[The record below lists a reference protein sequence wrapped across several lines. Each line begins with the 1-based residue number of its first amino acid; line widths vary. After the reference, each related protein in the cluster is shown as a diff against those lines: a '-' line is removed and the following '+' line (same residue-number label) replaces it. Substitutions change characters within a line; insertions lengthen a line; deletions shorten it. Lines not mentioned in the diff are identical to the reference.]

1 MKKRFYILWLLLL
14 SIAIEAFP
22 QSMIISGGNDHG
34 IALCSKGQVYAWG
47 YNNGNRLCLAPPND
61 NLEIA
66 SSPCLVNTGNLTFSM
81 LSAGSGGHS
90 VALSCFNVVYCW
102 GGNSQMECGRPK
114 SDYIEGGEP
123 VPVYCGEAPGY
134 ELDGTP
140 GGKYLG
146 NVKYISATSAA
157 SMAILNDGTG
167 RVVIWGGNVE
177 TQGGGVLE
185 NPTYEPVFIRDA
197 KGNPIE
203 NVIHITGGDNNIMLI
218 VGDSPDAKVG
228 TVYTV
233 GNWNGRGGGEDAESF
248 IAAPVEIGDG
258 TGENS
263 SGEYLTN
270 VRTSGL
276 SDSGGMAVDGVT
288 GYVYAWGNSGWWGC
302 GGLRNMYKNPM
313 VYAEKVASGEYKDV
327 SNEEYLTDALQVIGG
342 NGNATVVTKEGYI
355 LYWGDNG
362 AANGTTRSGGVIP
375 NSAYSKLTSTCDIGP
390 VFATYCAGEK
400 GTKEVVVD
408 DAVAIARGDLYGFM
422 VNNKG
427 EFYAWGSTAR
437 PGNAVPAHVGTLGIG
452 KEETVSTCFKKLEI
466 VCTPQ
471 DLCPEAFMVG
481 PRYKCPGEID
491 SLYSGFTPLKG
502 SENAYYYLWT
512 KDGKKL
518 NTSEPTSSEEERK
531 KDEFNKHTIGIE
543 EEGLYEVSIMYVGL
557 NVPCDGC
564 PESKAEIEVIDMKMP
579 IDTLMPLSCVV
590 DPTKPSS
597 SDLLDFGFEVND
609 NFYDAKSS
617 TTWVVY
623 DKKEGGVAVDTI
635 NIDGLGEAKFSVTGN
650 YVTMTE
656 TKDVDTTYSVW
667 IEDKTTEDMYI
678 YKGNKTDASVSANAG
693 KDGLILNCFSTSEL
707 KSFDVWMKSY
717 SGQTSVTV
725 QPVVFRAAKNT
736 NGIYVP
742 GDVFLEGEEQDFILE
757 DDPAG
762 TCCVVK
768 CNFVLPGNAA
778 RGVRYVLGL
787 LFVGQP
793 NCNIFAQPIKTDN
806 STNLFGKEVWDDLT
820 GVSVAAIGASGNGLN
835 SGASQTDKCPY
846 TNLLFSKLTDY
857 DCGRIELTSKY
868 WCPPCNKPDLNA
880 NGKYVEIVP
889 SVEKSADD
897 EMVHLCKGSSVE
909 LAVSDVKNTTKTDA
923 AFDILWFENEAD
935 FADDDKAIK
944 SDVTGKATESAITVA
959 WEDLTPGEKKTYYVK
974 VRDHEKSDAAAC
986 YVFDSVVV
994 MPDTVPVVPEI
1005 EIEPFC
1011 AGKLDDA
1018 GKAEIESTFD
1028 FSALEYSYVI
1038 KDASD
1043 AEVELSALVGGIN
1056 EMEAGEHTYSVVV
1069 TDDKT
1074 SCVSEPAEFT
1084 ITIYAVPDA
1093 PATKVVPLLKDDGV
1107 FGSIASGATAT
1118 EGNELVWYK
1127 DENLTKGSDEA
1138 PKQDLS
1144 VADTFYYWVSQ
1155 KSEDG
1160 CESDTSRVTVIVN
1173 DAPVPA
1179 VRDTALCTG
1188 MSIADLSGLVTPLDA
1203 TYTLKWYSSADA
1215 EKGTG
1220 SDEAPSFSETEPGDY
1235 PYFVSQLNTKTNA
1248 ESEKSEFK
1256 VTVYDVA
1263 KPETD
1268 TKLEY
1273 CIGEKAEILTATEV
1287 EDGDYI
1293 KSSGLE
1299 WFAKEP
1305 AEGVTGSATPSTPA
1319 TNKAGDVSYWVR
1331 QYFKLPSKGGATC
1344 YGKPVEIVV
1353 TTNETE
1359 VPASEKSYTYNY
1371 LKTDVK
1377 NGKFEDLVTKDPNAI
1392 VASDDC
1398 ELVWFDADK
1407 KELSSVP
1414 APSYD
1419 PNQAGDDR
1427 QEFFY
1432 VAQKNNT
1439 TGCLS
1444 ELVKVTVNI
1453 SDTPAPIVKDI
1464 NYCENSK
1471 IVTALTAQINESAK
1485 PADQYELVWF
1495 DGEPNKTP
1503 TKEAD
1508 NILDAA
1514 PVPNVEVPADVKG
1527 EGNPMKIVRTYYVAQ
1542 RDKESG
1548 AVSVASKI
1556 NVTTYAKP
1564 VLTTNDASGI
1574 CYPDSAK
1581 LADYYTW
1588 SADVPELVTKF
1599 YYADNSLMGSPN
1611 VYESGLYHVTGEF
1624 TVPSSTEICISD
1636 IEDINVTIDKLENVE
1651 IIASETTCP
1660 GTSIEL
1666 EASSKT
1672 NSEDGSDA
1680 DVKYT
1685 WTSTNGDNLEGKKVN
1700 SAVMNG
1706 KAGDKFMF
1714 ELTAVFGVNGVCK
1727 QTIEHEVTI
1736 GDGPIEGNILISE
1749 ANNKDW
1755 NNVKLK
1761 ATDLS
1766 NTKVY
1771 TCGGELSLSPSMTK
1785 TEGDFVWS
1793 KDGAEYGTGEV
1804 KVTESG
1810 VYTVTYTNKCPTSV
1824 DVTVVAVPLKV
1835 TPDNTSMLICENESF
1850 SASLDIECPE
1860 KDKVSIEWLKD
1871 GVNTTSVSGSSW
1883 SFAPARPEHSGVYSY
1898 VVTNRGC
1905 EVAGKIAKGDPLT
1918 VRPYIKFGV
1927 APEISGASAEEK
1939 YEYVLRRDSSLQLA
1953 VGFDVPS
1960 DGNVE
1965 SIKWID
1971 KRGTEVSTE
1980 PLYNLT
1986 VKGDDVYTIKI
1997 SDSKHCDAD
2006 TVVKVWMD
2014 ARLQVTTD
2022 LVDNMCYGETKVL
2035 EIDTTGT
2042 GKFYYPAKSSL
2053 TVTEKI
2059 KGVESKVQ
2067 GWDISEGKLKL
2078 EVSPAD
2084 TAVYTVKFEYRNG
2097 EGVDA
2102 QSIILEETINV
2113 LPPIVIKEPTGLAF
2127 CGNGEDELEVAL
2139 TVSPQGTVIK
2149 WDNEDGY
2156 IVKESSDSYTVT
2168 VSKEFERGTNHKE
2181 AYYVKGVASYDVCEE
2196 KPVEVLVTVEE
2207 PLKGKVSGDSII
2219 CEEASANL
2227 SAEAY
2232 EADSYVWTAEND
2244 FIGEKI
2250 GAAINVSPAEGY
2262 AYYTVNM
2269 TRGNC
2274 KAVDYYSVEVS
2285 PNPVISSVDSVNYQD
2300 VEIVVDPFYGKSPFT
2315 MWIDD
2320 NVQVSGDPIKTMVGY
2335 GVHTAFVRDTIGC
2348 MSSVQFEVIPPAIN
2362 VPIVISPNGDGK
2374 NDLFTVPSL
2383 SEAYPDA
2390 KIKIFDRFGKLLVEY
2405 KGSADGWDGTY
2416 NGQLMPSTD
2425 YWYEIEIKEI
2435 GKTYVGHFTLIR
2447 Q

>member
-22 QSMIISGGNDHG
+22 QSMTISGGNDHG
-34 IALCSKGQVYAWG
+34 VVICASGYLYTWGVNKDDKGQKSNLLGLAPDNPKVNAAYVDKPEPVNVSSSAFTEGLTFSQVTAGSGAHNLALSCYSVVYAWG
-47 YNNGNRLCLAPPND
+47 DNEDGQCGQEATAGVIVTSPMPVLKGETIGYN
-61 NLEIA
+61 E
-66 SSPCLVNTGNLTFSM
+66 
-81 LSAGSGGHS
+81 
-90 VALSCFNVVYCW
+90 
-102 GGNSQMECGRPK
+102 
-114 SDYIEGGEP
+114 
-123 VPVYCGEAPGY
+123 
-134 ELDGTP
+134 DGTP
-140 GGKYLG
+140 GGDYLG
-146 NVKYISATSAA
+146 GVVYVTASTSA
-157 SMAILNDGTG
+157 SFAILEDSKVVAWGGCNNDATCWTDGT
-167 RVVIWGGNVE
+167 I
-177 TQGGGVLE
+177 
-185 NPTYEPVFIRDA
+185 YEPIYVKDA

-203 NVIHITGGDNNIMLI
+203 GAVHIAAGDDNCYIRTEDGLLYSI
-218 VGDSPDAKVG
+218 GP
-228 TVYTV
+228 
-233 GNWNGRGGGEDAESF
+233 WNGRGETGLLYADLVRIWDEDNADVGEPLSG
-248 IAAPVEIGDG
+248 IKMSAASDG
-258 TGENS
+258 AGYAVTEDGFVWSWGNDGWGCQTATQLEYPRS
-263 SGEYLTN
+263 SGNKYAN
-270 VRTSGL
+270 KVVSG
-276 SDSGGMAVDGVT
+276 
-288 GYVYAWGNSGWWGC
+288 
-302 GGLRNMYKNPM
+302 MYK
-313 VYAEKVASGEYKDV
+313 KI
-327 SNEEYLTDALQVIGG
+327 SNEDYLTDVKEVVGFRGSA
-342 NGNATVVTKEGYI
+342 AAVTKEGY
-355 LYWGDNG
+355 LLFWGKND
-362 AANGTTRSGGVIP
+362 GTNGGVAPDP
-375 NSAYSKLTSTCDIGP
+375 NYKAEETCKTGP
-390 VFATYCAGEK
+390 IFAFYCNGDTVK
-400 GTKEVVVD
+400 N
-408 DAVAIARGDLYGFM
+408 AVKIARGDNFGYM
-422 VNNKG
+422 VSDEDKY
-427 EFYAWGSTAR
+427 YAWGKNDL
-437 PGNAVPAHVGTLGIG
+437 GQLGVGSASDLLN
-452 KEETVSTCFKKLEI
+452 CLQEI
-466 VCTPQ
+466 EIPCRTQ
-471 DLCPEAFMVG
+471 DACPEVFMT
-481 PRYKCPGEID
+481 PKINKCPGEVIE
-491 SLYSGFTPLKG
+491 LYSGFVVPKG
-502 SENAYYYLWT
+502 KEDLYYFIWY
-512 KDGKKL
+512 KDGKML
-518 NTSEPTSSEEERK
+518 NTTKSTDPLSDREKDVYNKTTIEIDEPGE
-531 KDEFNKHTIGIE
+531 
-543 EEGLYEVSIMYVGL
+543 YEVNAMYVGSY
-557 NVPCDGC
+557 VPCGACDTVK
-564 PESKAEIEVIDMKMP
+564 SKTLVIDMDMP
-579 IDTLMPLSCVV
+579 VDTMVPLSCVV
-590 DPTKPSS
+590 DPTKPSENDIVNFSFKSKYTEVS
-597 SDLLDFGFEVND
+597 SAFD
-609 NFYDAKSS
+609 
-617 TTWVVY
+617 VY
-623 DKKEGGVAVDTI
+623 KEATGGKPLKTI
-635 NIDGLGEAKFSVTGN
+635 NCTPDELESAFFVTGDN
-650 YVTMTE
+650 VTVNE
-656 TKDVDTTYSVW
+656 NAPEDTTYSIW
-667 IEDKTTEDMYI
+667 IEDKTKE
-678 YKGNKTDASVSANAG
+678 
-693 KDGLILNCFSTSEL
+693 STSVFENAKPGASCYNQYYLMLTVYENISLDSLKLAARVYNGTETMTAQVFVYGVQTVNAKIAPDITNVIAKSSVHEFSISGTETNPDIVNVPIDIEL
-707 KSFDVWMKSY
+707 EGIPRGYNYYLGV
-717 SGQTSVTV
+717 VTEI
-725 QPVVFRAAKNT
+725 KN
-736 NGIYVP
+736 
-742 GDVFLEGEEQDFILE
+742 GDVRAFSYTGADLPVSDDFE
-757 DDPAG
+757 SG
-762 TCCVVK
+762 TALVISQ
-768 CNFVLPGNAA
+768 LMQGTNAS
-778 RGVRYVLGL
+778 
-787 LFVGQP
+787 
-793 NCNIFAQPIKTDN
+793 TDGIPL
-806 STNLFGKEVWDDLT
+806 SSL
-820 GVSVAAIGASGNGLN
+820 A
-835 SGASQTDKCPY
+835 
-846 TNLLFSKLTDY
+846 FSKLSTY

-909 LAVSDVKNTTKTDA
+909 LAVSDIKNTTKTDA
-923 AFDILWFENEAD
+923 TFDILWFENEAD
-935 FADDDKAIK
+935 FADDDKSIK

-1005 EIEPFC
+1005 KIEPFC
-1011 AGKLDDA
+1011 AGKLDDD
-1018 GKAEIESTFD
+1018 GKAEIEKAFD

-1093 PATKVVPLLKDDGV
+1093 PATKVVPLLKEEGV
-1107 FGSIASGATAT
+1107 STTIASGATAS

-1155 KSEDG
+1155 KSKDG

-1203 TYTLKWYSSADA
+1203 TYKLKWYSSANA

-1273 CIGEKAEILTATEV
+1273 CIGEEAEILKATEV

-1305 AEGVTGSATPSTPA
+1305 AEGVTASATASTPA

-1331 QYFKLPSKGGATC
+1331 QYFKLPNNGGATC

-1377 NGKFEDLVTKDPNAI
+1377 NGKFDDLVTKDPNAI

-1464 NYCENSK
+1464 NYCEDSK
-1471 IVTALTAQINESAK
+1471 LVAALTAQINESAK
-1485 PADQYELVWF
+1485 SADQYELVWF

-1503 TKEAD
+1503 TKDAD

-1514 PVPNVEVPADVKG
+1514 PVPDVKVPDDVKG
-1527 EGNPMKIVRTYYVAQ
+1527 KGNPMKIVRSYYVAQ
-1542 RDKESG
+1542 KDKESG

-1564 VLTTNDASGI
+1564 MLWTNDASGI
-1574 CYPDSAK
+1574 CYPDSAE
-1581 LADYYTW
+1581 LAEYYDW
-1588 SADVPELVTKF
+1588 SADAKSLVTRY
-1599 YYADNSLMGSPN
+1599 YYADNSQMGSPN

-1624 TVPSSTEICISD
+1624 EVPSSSEICISKM
-1636 IEDINVTIDKLENVE
+1636 EDINVTIDKLENVK
-1651 IIASETTCP
+1651 ITASETTCP

-1714 ELTAVFGVNGVCK
+1714 ELTAEFGVNGVCK

-1766 NTKVY
+1766 DTKVY
-1771 TCGGELSLSPSMTK
+1771 TCGGDLTLSPSMTK
-1785 TEGDFVWS
+1785 TDGDFVWS

-1860 KDKVSIEWLKD
+1860 KDKVKIEWLKD

-1883 SFAPARPEHSGVYSY
+1883 SFDPARPENSGVYSY

-1927 APEISGASAEEK
+1927 APEVSGASADEK

-1971 KRGTEVSTE
+1971 KRGNEVSTE

-2014 ARLQVTTD
+2014 ARLQMTTD

-2042 GKFYYPAKSSL
+2042 GKFYYPAKSCL

-2067 GWDISEGKLKL
+2067 GWDISEGKLRL

-2168 VSKEFERGTNHKE
+2168 ISKEFERGTNHKE

-2227 SAEAY
+2227 SAETY

-2244 FIGEKI
+2244 FIGEKT
-2250 GAAINVSPAEGY
+2250 GAAINVAPAEGY

-2285 PNPVISSVDSVNYQD
+2285 PNPLISSVDSVNYQD

-2435 GKTYVGHFTLIR
+2435 AKTYVGHFTLIR

>member
-1 MKKRFYILWLLLL
+1 MTIG
-14 SIAIEAFP
+14 
-22 QSMIISGGNDHG
+22 GGNDHG
-34 IALCSKGQVYAWG
+34 LIICAQGYLYAWGVNYSGSIGGPLLGIDPDDPETGAYATEENVYKPGKVKTGSLTFSQVTAGSGAFNLALSCHSVVYAWG
-47 YNNGNRLCLAPPND
+47 DNQTDACGQGGDFSINGNKNVVPYPAPVLKGATKGYKENGEPGGDYLGGVVWIAASTNSSFAIMDDGRAVGWGTGDWNPND
-61 NLEIA
+61 
-66 SSPCLVNTGNLTFSM
+66 
-81 LSAGSGGHS
+81 
-90 VALSCFNVVYCW
+90 
-102 GGNSQMECGRPK
+102 
-114 SDYIEGGEP
+114 GE
-123 VPVYCGEAPGY
+123 
-134 ELDGTP
+134 
-140 GGKYLG
+140 
-146 NVKYISATSAA
+146 
-157 SMAILNDGTG
+157 
-167 RVVIWGGNVE
+167 
-177 TQGGGVLE
+177 
-185 NPTYEPVFIRDA
+185 
-197 KGNPIE
+197 
-203 NVIHITGGDNNIMLI
+203 
-218 VGDSPDAKVG
+218 DAKVPQYIKDCDGNDIQNVTHISGGDDNCYLRTSDG
-228 TVYTV
+228 TLYAI
-233 GNWNGRGGGEDAESF
+233 GMWNGDDNSKTVKSKCAKKVLKLEDGLPLENIRMS
-248 IAAPVEIGDG
+248 AAGDQCGFAVTGDG
-258 TGENS
+258 FVWGWGDTWGGCPGVGPDKGGIRAQKVIS
-263 SGEYLTN
+263 GAYKSISGE
-270 VRTSGL
+270 
-276 SDSGGMAVDGVT
+276 A
-288 GYVYAWGNSGWWGC
+288 
-302 GGLRNMYKNPM
+302 
-313 VYAEKVASGEYKDV
+313 
-327 SNEEYLTDALQVIGG
+327 YLTDVTQVIGG
-342 NGNATVVTKEGYI
+342 RGHGAAVTKEGY
-355 LYWGDNG
+355 LLFWGVNDGSGN
-362 AANGTTRSGGVIP
+362 SGGVAP
-375 NSAYSKLTSTCDIGP
+375 DPLATERSTNGTPTFAFYCKEGTCDVRGDT
-390 VFATYCAGEK
+390 VK
-400 GTKEVVVD
+400 N
-408 DAVAIARGDLYGFM
+408 AVAISRGDNFDYM
-422 VNNKG
+422 VNDKD
-427 EFYAWGSTAR
+427 EYYAWGLNDK
-437 PGNAVPAHVGTLGIG
+437 GQLGIG
-452 KEETVSTCFKKLEI
+452 KTCELQTCLSKIETIPCEI
-466 VCTPQ
+466 QDVCPSV
-471 DLCPEAFMVG
+471 FMIDVN
-481 PRYKCPGEID
+481 KCPGEEIELD
-491 SLYSGFTPLKG
+491 CGYVVPVGK
-502 SENAYYYLWT
+502 EDRYYIEWYFN
-512 KDGKKL
+512 GKKL
-518 NTSEPTSSEEERK
+518 NTSDLKKGSDDNFMFDASYLKDEYNTSSIFITEPGK
-531 KDEFNKHTIGIE
+531 YKVIA
-543 EEGLYEVSIMYVGL
+543 YYVGG
-557 NVPCDGC
+557 NVPCGACEPD
-564 PESKAEIEVIDMKMP
+564 SVEIEVVDMDMP
-579 IDTLMPLSCVV
+579 IDTIVTTMNCVAEPMTPASG
-590 DPTKPSS
+590 DNIC
-597 SDLLDFGFEVND
+597 FESVVND
-609 NFYDAKSS
+609 KFYNSKQKVTFAAFS
-617 TTWVVY
+617 TVDSKDTLEVI
-623 DKKEGGVAVDTI
+623 ETTGG
-635 NIDGLGEAKFSVTGN
+635 GGEISFCVTGDKIAASEVHDN
-650 YVTMTE
+650 SG
-656 TKDVDTTYSVW
+656 KLSKDTTYTVW
-667 IEDKTTEDMYI
+667 LEDVTQFETKLFET
-678 YKGNKTDASVSANAG
+678 KAPAAASCSGNYYGSFTQ
-693 KDGLILNCFSTSEL
+693 ILNLPSSSEL
-707 KSFDVWMKSY
+707 KSFSLYAIGTQAPQIQDGVETEKN
-717 SGQTSVTV
+717 SGTLTVTPLIYKGGSEVNGGYELGELFWTGKAQTFELYQPNGV
-725 QPVVFRAAKNT
+725 Q
-736 NGIYVP
+736 
-742 GDVFLEGEEQDFILE
+742 E
-757 DDPAG
+757 
-762 TCCVVK
+762 CVVK
-768 CNFVLPGNAA
+768 CDVKLPANSA
-778 RGVRYVLGL
+778 RGSQYLLAMKFNINNGGYYVATMG
-787 LFVGQP
+787 
-793 NCNIFAQPIKTDN
+793 
-806 STNLFGKEVWDDLT
+806 STQDQSVMYPTAYEDSEGFGITAIGSTANGFDKGNGNRNNPFWNVTFGKM
-820 GVSVAAIGASGNGLN
+820 
-835 SGASQTDKCPY
+835 
-846 TNLLFSKLTDY
+846 TDY
-857 DCGRIELTSKY
+857 DCGRIMLTAQY
-868 WCPPCNKPDLNA
+868 GCPPCNKPDLNA

-944 SDVTGKATESAITVA
+944 SEVTGKATESAITVA
-959 WEDLTPGEKKTYYVK
+959 WDDLTPGEKKTYYVK

-1011 AGKLDDA
+1011 AGKLDDD
-1018 GKAEIESTFD
+1018 GKAEIEKAFD
-1028 FSALEYSYVI
+1028 FSALEYSFVI

-1093 PATKVVPLLKDDGV
+1093 PATKVVPLLKEEGV
-1107 FGSIASGATAT
+1107 STTIASGATAS

-1155 KSEDG
+1155 KSKDG

-1273 CIGEKAEILTATEV
+1273 CIGEEAEILKATEV

-1305 AEGVTGSATPSTPA
+1305 AEGVTGSATASTPA

-1331 QYFKLPSKGGATC
+1331 QYFKLPNKGGATC

-1377 NGKFEDLVTKDPNAI
+1377 NGKFDDLVTKDPNAI

-1414 APSYD
+1414 SPSYD

-1464 NYCENSK
+1464 NYCEDSK
-1471 IVTALTAQINESAK
+1471 LVAALTAQINESAK
-1485 PADQYELVWF
+1485 PADEYELVWF

-1503 TKEAD
+1503 TKDAD
-1508 NILDAA
+1508 NILAEA
-1514 PVPNVEVPADVKG
+1514 PVPVVSVPDEVKG
-1527 EGNPMKIVRTYYVAQ
+1527 EDKDMKIVRTYYVAQ
-1542 RDKESG
+1542 KDKSSG

-1564 VLTTNDASGI
+1564 MLITNDASGI
-1574 CYPDSAK
+1574 CYPDSAE
-1581 LADYYTW
+1581 LADYYDW
-1588 SADVPELVTKF
+1588 SADANELVTKY
-1599 YYADNSLMGSPN
+1599 YYADNSQMGSPN

-1624 TVPSSTEICISD
+1624 EVPSSSEICISKM
-1636 IEDINVTIDKLENVE
+1636 EDINVTIDKLENVK
-1651 IIASETTCP
+1651 ITASETTCP

-1714 ELTAVFGVNGVCK
+1714 ELTAEFGVNGVCK

-1761 ATDLS
+1761 ATDLA

-1785 TEGDFVWS
+1785 TEGDFVWT
-1793 KDGAEYGTGEV
+1793 KDGAEYATGDAT
-1804 KVTESG
+1804 VTESG

-1860 KDKVSIEWLKD
+1860 KDKVKIEWLKD

-1883 SFAPARPEHSGVYSY
+1883 SFDPARPENSGVYSY

-1927 APEISGASAEEK
+1927 VPEVSGASADEK

-1953 VGFDVPS
+1953 IGFDVPS

-1965 SIKWID
+1965 NIKWID
-1971 KRGTEVSTE
+1971 KRGNEVSTE

-2014 ARLQVTTD
+2014 ARLQMTTD
-2022 LVDNMCYGETKVL
+2022 LVDDMCYGETKVL

-2168 VSKEFERGTNHKE
+2168 ISKEFERGTNHKE

-2227 SAEAY
+2227 SAETY

-2244 FIGEKI
+2244 FIGEKT
-2250 GAAINVSPAEGY
+2250 GAAINVAPAEGY

-2285 PNPVISSVDSVNYQD
+2285 PNPLISSVDSVNYQD

-2435 GKTYVGHFTLIR
+2435 AKTYVGHFTLIR

>member
-14 SIAIEAFP
+14 SIAIEAYP
-22 QSMIISGGNDHG
+22 QSKTISGGNDHG
-34 IALCSKGQVYAWG
+34 LIICAQGYLYTWGNNFSDVIGGPLLGIDPDVPGNTPDAKVVY
-47 YNNGNRLCLAPPND
+47 
-61 NLEIA
+61 
-66 SSPCLVNTGNLTFSM
+66 SPQRVKTGNLTFSM
-81 LSAGSGGHS
+81 VTSGSGAFNL
-90 VALSCFNVVYCW
+90 ALSCHNV
-102 GGNSQMECGRPK
+102 
-114 SDYIEGGEP
+114 
-123 VPVYCGEAPGY
+123 
-134 ELDGTP
+134 
-140 GGKYLG
+140 
-146 NVKYISATSAA
+146 
-157 SMAILNDGTG
+157 
-167 RVVIWGGNVE
+167 
-177 TQGGGVLE
+177 
-185 NPTYEPVFIRDA
+185 
-197 KGNPIE
+197 
-203 NVIHITGGDNNIMLI
+203 
-218 VGDSPDAKVG
+218 
-228 TVYTV
+228 
-233 GNWNGRGGGEDAESF
+233 
-248 IAAPVEIGDG
+248 
-258 TGENS
+258 
-263 SGEYLTN
+263 
-270 VRTSGL
+270 
-276 SDSGGMAVDGVT
+276 
-288 GYVYAWGNSGWWGC
+288 VYAWGEDSQHGCGQGANTASAVVKYPVPVLKGETPGYTEDGQPGGDYLGGVTYIAASTNSGFAIMDDGRVVGWGNGSWNPNTGAAAAVPAYIKDKAGNDLQNITHISGGDDNCLLRDADGNLYGIGPWNGSGRNVTTTYAVPVVMEETGEPLKDIRMSAAGDVC
-302 GGLRNMYKNPM
+302 GFAVTGDGYVWSWGNGGWGGSTGQSKSGLTHYGALR
-313 VYAEKVASGEYKDV
+313 VCSGEYETI
-327 SNEEYLTDALQVIGG
+327 SGEEYLTDVKEVIGG
-342 NGNATVVTKEGYI
+342 RGHGAAVTKEGY
-355 LYWGDNG
+355 LVYWGCNDDNG
-362 AANGTTRSGGVIP
+362 GVAPATNISADYKSGAQGVKPIL
-375 NSAYSKLTSTCDIGP
+375 ARYCDASGKP
-390 VFATYCAGEK
+390 GELVK
-400 GTKEVVVD
+400 
-408 DAVAIARGDLYGFM
+408 DAVSISRGDNFDFM
-422 VNNKG
+422 VNDKD
-427 EFYAWGSTAR
+427 EFYVWGLNDLGQA
-437 PGNAVPAHVGTLGIG
+437 GTGD
-452 KEETVSTCFKKLEI
+452 KSVETYNCLIKLETI
-466 VCTPQ
+466 PCEIQ
-471 DLCPEAFMVG
+471 DGCPEVFMID
-481 PRYKCPGEID
+481 RLKCPGEMIELD
-491 SLYSGFTPLKG
+491 CGFVIPKG
-502 SENAYYYLWT
+502 KEDRYYVQWFLN
-512 KDGKKL
+512 DELL
-518 NTSEPTSSEEERK
+518 NTSKLVLSNQGTPAYDKSYDSDPYNKAAIEITEPGRYK
-531 KDEFNKHTIGIE
+531 VIV
-543 EEGLYEVSIMYVGL
+543 YYVGV
-557 NVPCDGC
+557 NIPCDAC
-564 PESKAEIEVIDMKMP
+564 DPDSIEIEITDMNMP
-579 IDTLMPLSCVV
+579 IDTIVTTMNCVAEPLK
-590 DPTKPSS
+590 PTS
-597 SDLLDFGFEVND
+597 SDNICFEAVVND
-609 NFYDAKSS
+609 KFYNSKQNVTFAAFS
-617 TTWVVY
+617 TVDSKDTL
-623 DKKEGGVAVDTI
+623 EIIETTGG
-635 NIDGLGEAKFSVTGN
+635 GGEISFCVTGDKIAASEVHDN
-650 YVTMTE
+650 SGDLS
-656 TKDVDTTYSVW
+656 KDTTYTIW
-667 IEDKTTEDMYI
+667 LEDLTSFETYLFKNQ
-678 YKGNKTDASVSANAG
+678 KAVDAGSFQSYG
-693 KDGLILNCFSTSEL
+693 ILLDLYSDSDL
-707 KSFDVWMKSY
+707 KSFDIFAKGY
-717 SGQTSVTV
+717 SGTSEISATPVIYTVAKDDNGKYYPDKVFWTGEAQTFEITSDEPNQLTV
-725 QPVVFRAAKNT
+725 ECGVRLT
-736 NGIYVP
+736 GI
-742 GDVFLEGEEQDFILE
+742 
-757 DDPAG
+757 
-762 TCCVVK
+762 
-768 CNFVLPGNAA
+768 A
-778 RGVRYVLGL
+778 RGTRYILGMN
-787 LFVGQP
+787 FKG
-793 NCNIFAQPIKTDN
+793 NCNIYTYDTPASKQNMPDFVTPVEDSEEFGIFAMGATAN
-806 STNLFGKEVWDDLT
+806 SYTIQAN
-820 GVSVAAIGASGNGLN
+820 GA
-835 SGASQTDKCPY
+835 DKSCY
-846 TNLLFSKLTDY
+846 TNITFGKLTDY
-857 DCGRIELTSKY
+857 DCGRIMLTAQY
-868 WCPPCNKPDLNA
+868 GCPPCNKPDLNA

-889 SVEKSADD
+889 SVEKSTDD

-1028 FSALEYSYVI
+1028 FSALEYSFVI

-1093 PATKVVPLLKDDGV
+1093 PATKVVPLLKEDGASE
-1107 FGSIASGATAT
+1107 SIASGATAS

-1331 QYFKLPSKGGATC
+1331 QYFKLPNKGGATC

-1377 NGKFEDLVTKDPNAI
+1377 NGKFDDLVTKDPNAI

-1495 DGEPNKTP
+1495 DGEPNNTP
-1503 TKEAD
+1503 TKDAD

-1514 PVPNVEVPADVKG
+1514 PVPDVEVPADVKG

-1564 VLTTNDASGI
+1564 ELTTHDADTI

-1636 IEDINVTIDKLENVE
+1636 IEDIKVTIDKLENVE
-1651 IIASETTCP
+1651 IIATETTCP

-1714 ELTAVFGVNGVCK
+1714 ELTAVFGVGGVCK

-1766 NTKVY
+1766 NTKIY

-1785 TEGDFVWS
+1785 TEGDFVWT
-1793 KDGAEYGTGEV
+1793 KDGVEYATGDTT
-1804 KVTESG
+1804 VTESG

-1883 SFAPARPEHSGVYSY
+1883 SFDPARPEHSGVYSY

-1953 VGFDVPS
+1953 IGFDVPS

-1971 KRGTEVSTE
+1971 KRGNEVSTE

-2006 TVVKVWMD
+2006 TVVTVWMD
-2014 ARLQVTTD
+2014 ARLQMTTD
-2022 LVDNMCYGETKVL
+2022 LVDDMCYGETKVL

-2067 GWDISEGKLKL
+2067 GWDVSEGKLKL

-2232 EADSYVWTAEND
+2232 EADTYVWTAEND
-2244 FIGEKI
+2244 FIGEKT

>member
-14 SIAIEAFP
+14 SIAIEAYP
-22 QSMIISGGNDHG
+22 QSKTISGGNDHG
-34 IALCSKGQVYAWG
+34 LIICAQGYLYTWGNNFSDVIGGPLLGIDPDVPGNTPDAKVVY
-47 YNNGNRLCLAPPND
+47 
-61 NLEIA
+61 
-66 SSPCLVNTGNLTFSM
+66 SPQRVKTGNLTFSM
-81 LSAGSGGHS
+81 VTSGSGAFNL
-90 VALSCFNVVYCW
+90 ALSCHNV
-102 GGNSQMECGRPK
+102 
-114 SDYIEGGEP
+114 
-123 VPVYCGEAPGY
+123 
-134 ELDGTP
+134 
-140 GGKYLG
+140 
-146 NVKYISATSAA
+146 
-157 SMAILNDGTG
+157 
-167 RVVIWGGNVE
+167 
-177 TQGGGVLE
+177 
-185 NPTYEPVFIRDA
+185 
-197 KGNPIE
+197 
-203 NVIHITGGDNNIMLI
+203 
-218 VGDSPDAKVG
+218 
-228 TVYTV
+228 
-233 GNWNGRGGGEDAESF
+233 
-248 IAAPVEIGDG
+248 
-258 TGENS
+258 
-263 SGEYLTN
+263 
-270 VRTSGL
+270 
-276 SDSGGMAVDGVT
+276 
-288 GYVYAWGNSGWWGC
+288 VYAWGDDSERGCGQGANTASAVVKYPVPVLKGETPGYTEDGQPGGDYLGGVTYIAASTNSGFAIMDDGRVVGWGNGSWNPNTGAAAAVPAYIKDKAGNDLQNITHISGGDHNCLLRDADGNLYGIGPWNGSGRNVTTTYAVPVVMEETGEPLKDIRMSAAGDVC
-302 GGLRNMYKNPM
+302 GFAVTGDGYVWSWGQGGWGGSTGQSKNGLSHYGALR
-313 VYAEKVASGEYKDV
+313 VCSGEYETI
-327 SNEEYLTDALQVIGG
+327 SGEEYLTDVKEVIGG
-342 NGNATVVTKEGYI
+342 RGHGAAVTKEGY
-355 LYWGDNG
+355 LVYWGCNE
-362 AANGTTRSGGVIP
+362 NNGGVAPATNIP
-375 NSAYSKLTSTCDIGP
+375 ANYKSGAEGVKPILARYCDASGKP
-390 VFATYCAGEK
+390 GELVK
-400 GTKEVVVD
+400 
-408 DAVAIARGDLYGFM
+408 DAVSISRGDNFDFM
-422 VNNKG
+422 VNDKD
-427 EFYAWGSTAR
+427 EFYVWGLNDLGQA
-437 PGNAVPAHVGTLGIG
+437 GTGD
-452 KEETVSTCFKKLEI
+452 KSVETYNCLIKLETI
-466 VCTPQ
+466 PCEIQ
-471 DLCPEAFMVG
+471 DGCPEVFMID
-481 PRYKCPGEID
+481 RLKCPGEMIELD
-491 SLYSGFTPLKG
+491 CGFVIPKG
-502 SENAYYYLWT
+502 KEDRYYVQWFLN
-512 KDGKKL
+512 DELL
-518 NTSEPTSSEEERK
+518 NTSKLVLSNQGTPAYDKSYDGDPYNKAAIEITEPGRYK
-531 KDEFNKHTIGIE
+531 VIV
-543 EEGLYEVSIMYVGL
+543 YYVGV
-557 NVPCDGC
+557 NIPCDAC
-564 PESKAEIEVIDMKMP
+564 DPDSIEIEVTDMNMP
-579 IDTLMPLSCVV
+579 IDTIVTTMNCVAEPLK
-590 DPTKPSS
+590 PTS
-597 SDLLDFGFEVND
+597 SDNICFEAVVND
-609 NFYDAKSS
+609 KFYNSKQNVTFAAFS
-617 TTWVVY
+617 TVDSKDTL
-623 DKKEGGVAVDTI
+623 EIIETTGG
-635 NIDGLGEAKFSVTGN
+635 GGEISFCVTGDKIAASEVHDN
-650 YVTMTE
+650 SGDLS
-656 TKDVDTTYSVW
+656 KDTTYTIW
-667 IEDKTTEDMYI
+667 LEDLTSFETYLFKNQ
-678 YKGNKTDASVSANAG
+678 KAVDAGSFQSYG
-693 KDGLILNCFSTSEL
+693 ILLDLYSDSDL
-707 KSFDVWMKSY
+707 KSFDIFAKGY
-717 SGQTSVTV
+717 SGTSEISATPVIYTVAKDENGKYYPDKVFWTGEAQTFEITSDEPNQLTV
-725 QPVVFRAAKNT
+725 ECGVRLT
-736 NGIYVP
+736 GI
-742 GDVFLEGEEQDFILE
+742 
-757 DDPAG
+757 
-762 TCCVVK
+762 
-768 CNFVLPGNAA
+768 A
-778 RGVRYVLGL
+778 RGTRYILGMN
-787 LFVGQP
+787 FKG
-793 NCNIFAQPIKTDN
+793 NCNIYTYDTPASKQNMPDFVTPVEDSEGFGIFAMGATAN
-806 STNLFGKEVWDDLT
+806 SYTIQAN
-820 GVSVAAIGASGNGLN
+820 GA
-835 SGASQTDKCPY
+835 DKSCY
-846 TNLLFSKLTDY
+846 TNITFGKLTDY
-857 DCGRIELTSKY
+857 DCGRIMLTAQY
-868 WCPPCNKPDLNA
+868 GCPPCNKPDLNA

-923 AFDILWFENEAD
+923 TFDILWFENEAD
-935 FADDDKAIK
+935 FADDDKSIK
-944 SDVTGKATESAITVA
+944 SEVTGKATESAITVA
-959 WEDLTPGEKKTYYVK
+959 WDDLTPGEKKTYYVK

-1005 EIEPFC
+1005 KIEPFC
-1011 AGKLDDA
+1011 AGKLDDD
-1018 GKAEIESTFD
+1018 GKTEIEKAFD

-1093 PATKVVPLLKDDGV
+1093 PATKVVPLLKEDGASESV
-1107 FGSIASGATAT
+1107 ASGATAT

-1155 KSEDG
+1155 KSKDG

-1203 TYTLKWYSSADA
+1203 TYKLKWYSSANA

-1305 AEGVTGSATPSTPA
+1305 AEGVTGSATASTPA

-1377 NGKFEDLVTKDPNAI
+1377 NGKFDDLVTKDPNAI

-1464 NYCENSK
+1464 NYCEDSK
-1471 IVTALTAQINESAK
+1471 LVAALTAQINESAK
-1485 PADQYELVWF
+1485 SADQYELVWF

-1503 TKEAD
+1503 TKDAD

-1514 PVPNVEVPADVKG
+1514 PVPDVKVPDDVKG
-1527 EGNPMKIVRTYYVAQ
+1527 KGNPMKIVRSYYVAQ

-1636 IEDINVTIDKLENVE
+1636 MEDINVTIDKLENVE

-1714 ELTAVFGVNGVCK
+1714 ELTAVFGVGGVCK

-1771 TCGGELSLSPSMTK
+1771 TCGGKLSLSPSMTK
-1785 TEGDFVWS
+1785 TDGDFVWS
-1793 KDGAEYGTGEV
+1793 KDGAEYATGDAT
-1804 KVTESG
+1804 VTESG

-1860 KDKVSIEWLKD
+1860 KDKVKIEWLKD

-1883 SFAPARPEHSGVYSY
+1883 SFDPARPENSGVYSY

-1905 EVAGKIAKGDPLT
+1905 EVAGKLAKGDPLT

-1927 APEISGASAEEK
+1927 APEVSGASADEK

-1953 VGFDVPS
+1953 IGFDVPS

-1965 SIKWID
+1965 NIKWID

-2014 ARLQVTTD
+2014 ARLQMTTD
-2022 LVDNMCYGETKVL
+2022 LVDDMCYGETKVL

-2168 VSKEFERGTNHKE
+2168 ISKEFERGTNHKE

-2232 EADSYVWTAEND
+2232 EADTYVWTAEND
-2244 FIGEKI
+2244 FIGEKT
-2250 GAAINVSPAEGY
+2250 GAAINVAPAEGY

-2285 PNPVISSVDSVNYQD
+2285 PNPLISSVDSVNYQD

-2435 GKTYVGHFTLIR
+2435 AKTYVGHFTLIR

>member
-14 SIAIEAFP
+14 SIAIEAYP
-22 QSMIISGGNDHG
+22 QSKTISGGNDHG
-34 IALCSKGQVYAWG
+34 LIICAQGYLYTWGNNFSDVIGGPLLGIDPDVPGNTPDAKVVY
-47 YNNGNRLCLAPPND
+47 
-61 NLEIA
+61 
-66 SSPCLVNTGNLTFSM
+66 SPQRVKTGNLTFSM
-81 LSAGSGGHS
+81 VTSGSGAFNL
-90 VALSCFNVVYCW
+90 ALSCHNV
-102 GGNSQMECGRPK
+102 
-114 SDYIEGGEP
+114 
-123 VPVYCGEAPGY
+123 
-134 ELDGTP
+134 
-140 GGKYLG
+140 
-146 NVKYISATSAA
+146 
-157 SMAILNDGTG
+157 
-167 RVVIWGGNVE
+167 
-177 TQGGGVLE
+177 
-185 NPTYEPVFIRDA
+185 
-197 KGNPIE
+197 
-203 NVIHITGGDNNIMLI
+203 
-218 VGDSPDAKVG
+218 
-228 TVYTV
+228 
-233 GNWNGRGGGEDAESF
+233 
-248 IAAPVEIGDG
+248 
-258 TGENS
+258 
-263 SGEYLTN
+263 
-270 VRTSGL
+270 
-276 SDSGGMAVDGVT
+276 
-288 GYVYAWGNSGWWGC
+288 VYAWGEDSQHGCGQGANTASAVVKYPVPVLKGETPGYTEDGQPGGDYLGGVTYIAASTNSGFAIMDDGRVVGWGNGSWNPNTGAAAAVPAYIKDKAGNDLQNITHISGGDDNCLLRDADGNLYGIGPWNGSGRNVTTTYAVPVVMEETGEPLKDIRMSAAGDVC
-302 GGLRNMYKNPM
+302 GFAVTGDGYVWSWGNGGWGGSTGQSKSGLTHYGALR
-313 VYAEKVASGEYKDV
+313 VCSGEYETI
-327 SNEEYLTDALQVIGG
+327 SGEEYLTDVKEVIGG
-342 NGNATVVTKEGYI
+342 RGHGAAVTKEGY
-355 LYWGDNG
+355 LVYWGCNDDNG
-362 AANGTTRSGGVIP
+362 GVAPATNISADYKSGAQGVKPIL
-375 NSAYSKLTSTCDIGP
+375 ARYCDASGKP
-390 VFATYCAGEK
+390 GELVK
-400 GTKEVVVD
+400 
-408 DAVAIARGDLYGFM
+408 DAVSISRGDNFDFM
-422 VNNKG
+422 VNDKD
-427 EFYAWGSTAR
+427 EFYVWGLNDLGQA
-437 PGNAVPAHVGTLGIG
+437 GTGD
-452 KEETVSTCFKKLEI
+452 KSVETYNCLIKLETI
-466 VCTPQ
+466 PCEIQ
-471 DLCPEAFMVG
+471 DGCPEVFMID
-481 PRYKCPGEID
+481 RLKCPGEMIELD
-491 SLYSGFTPLKG
+491 CGFVIPKG
-502 SENAYYYLWT
+502 KEDRYYVQWFLN
-512 KDGKKL
+512 DELL
-518 NTSEPTSSEEERK
+518 NTSKLVLSNQGTPAYDKSYDSDPYNKAAIEITEPGRYK
-531 KDEFNKHTIGIE
+531 VIV
-543 EEGLYEVSIMYVGL
+543 YYVGV
-557 NVPCDGC
+557 NIPCDAC
-564 PESKAEIEVIDMKMP
+564 DPDSIEIEITDMNMP
-579 IDTLMPLSCVV
+579 IDTIVTTMNCVAEPLK
-590 DPTKPSS
+590 PTS
-597 SDLLDFGFEVND
+597 SDNICFEAVVND
-609 NFYDAKSS
+609 KFYNSKQNVTFAAFS
-617 TTWVVY
+617 TVDSKDTL
-623 DKKEGGVAVDTI
+623 EIIETTGG
-635 NIDGLGEAKFSVTGN
+635 GGEISFCVTGDKIAASEVHDN
-650 YVTMTE
+650 SGDLS
-656 TKDVDTTYSVW
+656 KDTTYTIW
-667 IEDKTTEDMYI
+667 LEDLTSFETYLFKNQ
-678 YKGNKTDASVSANAG
+678 KAVDAGSFQSYG
-693 KDGLILNCFSTSEL
+693 ILLDLYSDSDL
-707 KSFDVWMKSY
+707 KSFDIFAKGY
-717 SGQTSVTV
+717 SGTSEISATPVIYTVAKDDNGKYYPDKVFWTGEAQTFEITSDEPNQLTV
-725 QPVVFRAAKNT
+725 ECGVRLT
-736 NGIYVP
+736 GI
-742 GDVFLEGEEQDFILE
+742 
-757 DDPAG
+757 
-762 TCCVVK
+762 
-768 CNFVLPGNAA
+768 A
-778 RGVRYVLGL
+778 RGTRYILGMN
-787 LFVGQP
+787 FKG
-793 NCNIFAQPIKTDN
+793 NCNIYTYDTPASKQNMPDFVTPVEDSEEFGIFAMGATAN
-806 STNLFGKEVWDDLT
+806 SYTIQAN
-820 GVSVAAIGASGNGLN
+820 GA
-835 SGASQTDKCPY
+835 DKSCY
-846 TNLLFSKLTDY
+846 TNITFGKLTDY
-857 DCGRIELTSKY
+857 DCGRIMLTAQY
-868 WCPPCNKPDLNA
+868 GCPPCNKPDLNA

-889 SVEKSADD
+889 SVEKSTDD

-959 WEDLTPGEKKTYYVK
+959 WDDLTPGEKKTYYVK

-1028 FSALEYSYVI
+1028 FSALEYSFVI

-1093 PATKVVPLLKDDGV
+1093 PATKVVPLLKEDGASE
-1107 FGSIASGATAT
+1107 SIASGATAT

-1203 TYTLKWYSSADA
+1203 TYTLKWYSSANA

-1273 CIGEKAEILTATEV
+1273 CIGEEAEILKATEV

-1331 QYFKLPSKGGATC
+1331 QYFKLPNKGGATC

-1377 NGKFEDLVTKDPNAI
+1377 NGKFDDLVTKDPNAI

-1419 PNQAGDDR
+1419 PDQAGDDR

-1564 VLTTNDASGI
+1564 VLTTHDASGI

-1636 IEDINVTIDKLENVE
+1636 MEDINVTIDKLENVE

-1714 ELTAVFGVNGVCK
+1714 ELTAVFGVGGVCK
-1727 QTIEHEVTI
+1727 QTIEHVVTI

-1755 NNVKLK
+1755 SNVKLK
-1761 ATDLS
+1761 ATDLAS
-1766 NTKVY
+1766 TKIY

-1785 TEGDFVWS
+1785 TEGDFVWT
-1793 KDGAEYGTGEV
+1793 KDGAEYATGDAT
-1804 KVTESG
+1804 VTESG

-1883 SFAPARPEHSGVYSY
+1883 SFDPARPEHSGVYSY

-1953 VGFDVPS
+1953 IGFDVPS

-2006 TVVKVWMD
+2006 TVVTVWMD
-2014 ARLQVTTD
+2014 ARLQMTTD
-2022 LVDNMCYGETKVL
+2022 LVDDMCYGETKVL

-2232 EADSYVWTAEND
+2232 EADTYVWTAEND
-2244 FIGEKI
+2244 FIGEKT

>member
-14 SIAIEAFP
+14 SIAIEAYP
-22 QSMIISGGNDHG
+22 QSKTISGGNDHG
-34 IALCSKGQVYAWG
+34 LIICAQGYLYTWGNNFSDVIGGPLLGIDPDVPGNTPDAKVVY
-47 YNNGNRLCLAPPND
+47 
-61 NLEIA
+61 
-66 SSPCLVNTGNLTFSM
+66 SPQRVKTGNLTFSM
-81 LSAGSGGHS
+81 VTSGSGAFNL
-90 VALSCFNVVYCW
+90 ALSCHNV
-102 GGNSQMECGRPK
+102 
-114 SDYIEGGEP
+114 
-123 VPVYCGEAPGY
+123 
-134 ELDGTP
+134 
-140 GGKYLG
+140 
-146 NVKYISATSAA
+146 
-157 SMAILNDGTG
+157 
-167 RVVIWGGNVE
+167 
-177 TQGGGVLE
+177 
-185 NPTYEPVFIRDA
+185 
-197 KGNPIE
+197 
-203 NVIHITGGDNNIMLI
+203 
-218 VGDSPDAKVG
+218 
-228 TVYTV
+228 
-233 GNWNGRGGGEDAESF
+233 
-248 IAAPVEIGDG
+248 
-258 TGENS
+258 
-263 SGEYLTN
+263 
-270 VRTSGL
+270 
-276 SDSGGMAVDGVT
+276 
-288 GYVYAWGNSGWWGC
+288 VYAWGEDSQHGCGQGANTASAIVKYPVPVLKGETPGYTEDGQPGGDYLGGVTYIAASTNSGFAIMDDGRVVGWGNGSWNPNTGAAAAVPAYIKDKAGNDLQNITHISGGDDNCLLRDADGNLYGIGPWNGSGRNVTTTYAVPVVMEETGEPLKDIRMSAAGDVC
-302 GGLRNMYKNPM
+302 GFAVTGDGYVWSWGNGGWGGSTGQSKSGLTHYGALR
-313 VYAEKVASGEYKDV
+313 VCSGEYETI
-327 SNEEYLTDALQVIGG
+327 SGEEYLTDVKEVIGG
-342 NGNATVVTKEGYI
+342 RGHGAAVTKEGY
-355 LYWGDNG
+355 LVYWGCNDDNG
-362 AANGTTRSGGVIP
+362 GVAPATNIPADYKSGAQGVKPIL
-375 NSAYSKLTSTCDIGP
+375 ARYCDASGKP
-390 VFATYCAGEK
+390 GELVK
-400 GTKEVVVD
+400 
-408 DAVAIARGDLYGFM
+408 DAVSVSRGDNFDFM
-422 VNNKG
+422 VNDKD
-427 EFYAWGSTAR
+427 EFYVWGLNDLGQA
-437 PGNAVPAHVGTLGIG
+437 GTGD
-452 KEETVSTCFKKLEI
+452 KSVETYNCLIKLETI
-466 VCTPQ
+466 PCEIQ
-471 DLCPEAFMVG
+471 DGCPEVFMID
-481 PRYKCPGEID
+481 RLKCPGEMIELD
-491 SLYSGFTPLKG
+491 CGFVIPKG
-502 SENAYYYLWT
+502 KEDRYYVQWFLN
-512 KDGKKL
+512 DELL
-518 NTSEPTSSEEERK
+518 NTSKLVLSNQGTPAYDKSYDSDPYNKAAIEITEPGRYK
-531 KDEFNKHTIGIE
+531 VIV
-543 EEGLYEVSIMYVGL
+543 YYVGV
-557 NVPCDGC
+557 NIPCDAC
-564 PESKAEIEVIDMKMP
+564 DPDSIEIEVTDMNMP
-579 IDTLMPLSCVV
+579 IDTIVTTMNCVAEPLK
-590 DPTKPSS
+590 PTS
-597 SDLLDFGFEVND
+597 SDNICFEAVVND
-609 NFYDAKSS
+609 KFYNSKQNVTFAAFS
-617 TTWVVY
+617 TADSKDTL
-623 DKKEGGVAVDTI
+623 EIIETTGG
-635 NIDGLGEAKFSVTGN
+635 GGEISFCVTGDKIAASEVHDN
-650 YVTMTE
+650 SGDLS
-656 TKDVDTTYSVW
+656 KDTTYTVW
-667 IEDKTTEDMYI
+667 LEDLTSFETYLFKNQ
-678 YKGNKTDASVSANAG
+678 KAVDAGSFQSYG
-693 KDGLILNCFSTSEL
+693 ILLDLYSDSDL
-707 KSFDVWMKSY
+707 KSFDIFAKGY
-717 SGQTSVTV
+717 SGTSEISATPVIYTVAKDDNGKYYPDKVFWTGEAQTFEITSDEPNQLTV
-725 QPVVFRAAKNT
+725 ECGVRLT
-736 NGIYVP
+736 GI
-742 GDVFLEGEEQDFILE
+742 
-757 DDPAG
+757 
-762 TCCVVK
+762 
-768 CNFVLPGNAA
+768 A
-778 RGVRYVLGL
+778 RGTRYILGMN
-787 LFVGQP
+787 FKG
-793 NCNIFAQPIKTDN
+793 NCNIYTYDTPASKQNMPDFVTPVEDSEEFGIFAMGATAN
-806 STNLFGKEVWDDLT
+806 SYTIEAN
-820 GVSVAAIGASGNGLN
+820 GA
-835 SGASQTDKCPY
+835 DKSCY
-846 TNLLFSKLTDY
+846 TNITFGKLTDY
-857 DCGRIELTSKY
+857 DCGRIMLTAQY
-868 WCPPCNKPDLNA
+868 GCPPCNKPDLNA

-959 WEDLTPGEKKTYYVK
+959 WDDLTPGEKKTYYVK

-1011 AGKLDDA
+1011 AGKLDDD
-1018 GKAEIESTFD
+1018 GKAEIEKAFD

-1093 PATKVVPLLKDDGV
+1093 PATKVVPLLKEDGASE
-1107 FGSIASGATAT
+1107 SIASGATAT

-1273 CIGEKAEILTATEV
+1273 CIGEEAEILKATEV

-1305 AEGVTGSATPSTPA
+1305 AEGVTGSATASTPA

-1331 QYFKLPSKGGATC
+1331 QYFKLPNKGGATC

-1377 NGKFEDLVTKDPNAI
+1377 NGKFDDLVTKDPNAI

-1414 APSYD
+1414 SPSYD

-1464 NYCENSK
+1464 NYCEDSK
-1471 IVTALTAQINESAK
+1471 LVAALTAQINESAK

-1503 TKEAD
+1503 TKDAD

-1514 PVPNVEVPADVKG
+1514 PVPDVKVPNDVKG
-1527 EGNPMKIVRTYYVAQ
+1527 KGNPMKIVRSYYVAQ
-1542 RDKESG
+1542 KDKESG

-1564 VLTTNDASGI
+1564 MLTTNDASGI
-1574 CYPDSAK
+1574 CYPDSAE
-1581 LADYYTW
+1581 LADYYDW
-1588 SADVPELVTKF
+1588 SADANELVTRY
-1599 YYADNSLMGSPN
+1599 YYADNSQMGSPN

-1624 TVPSSTEICISD
+1624 EVPSSSEICISKM
-1636 IEDINVTIDKLENVE
+1636 EDINVTIDKLENVK
-1651 IIASETTCP
+1651 ITASETTCP

-1714 ELTAVFGVNGVCK
+1714 ELTAEFGVNGVCK

-1761 ATDLS
+1761 ATDLA

-1785 TEGDFVWS
+1785 TEGDFVWT
-1793 KDGAEYGTGEV
+1793 KDGAEYATGDAT
-1804 KVTESG
+1804 VTESG

-1860 KDKVSIEWLKD
+1860 KDKVKIEWLKD

-1883 SFAPARPEHSGVYSY
+1883 SFDPARPEHSGVYSY

-1927 APEISGASAEEK
+1927 VPEVSGASADEK

-1953 VGFDVPS
+1953 IGFDVPS

-1965 SIKWID
+1965 NIKWID
-1971 KRGTEVSTE
+1971 KRGNEVSTE

-2014 ARLQVTTD
+2014 ARLQMTTD
-2022 LVDNMCYGETKVL
+2022 LVDDMCYGETKVL
-2035 EIDTTGT
+2035 EIDTTGI

-2168 VSKEFERGTNHKE
+2168 ISKEFERGTNHKE

-2232 EADSYVWTAEND
+2232 EADTYVWTAEND
-2244 FIGEKI
+2244 FIGEKT

>member
-14 SIAIEAFP
+14 SIAIEAYP
-22 QSMIISGGNDHG
+22 QSKTISGGNDHG
-34 IALCSKGQVYAWG
+34 LIICAQGYLYTWGNNFSDVIGGPLLGIDPDVPGNTPDAKVVY
-47 YNNGNRLCLAPPND
+47 
-61 NLEIA
+61 
-66 SSPCLVNTGNLTFSM
+66 SPQRVKTGNLTFSM
-81 LSAGSGGHS
+81 VTSGSGAFNL
-90 VALSCFNVVYCW
+90 ALSCHNV
-102 GGNSQMECGRPK
+102 
-114 SDYIEGGEP
+114 
-123 VPVYCGEAPGY
+123 
-134 ELDGTP
+134 
-140 GGKYLG
+140 
-146 NVKYISATSAA
+146 
-157 SMAILNDGTG
+157 
-167 RVVIWGGNVE
+167 
-177 TQGGGVLE
+177 
-185 NPTYEPVFIRDA
+185 
-197 KGNPIE
+197 
-203 NVIHITGGDNNIMLI
+203 
-218 VGDSPDAKVG
+218 
-228 TVYTV
+228 
-233 GNWNGRGGGEDAESF
+233 
-248 IAAPVEIGDG
+248 
-258 TGENS
+258 
-263 SGEYLTN
+263 
-270 VRTSGL
+270 
-276 SDSGGMAVDGVT
+276 
-288 GYVYAWGNSGWWGC
+288 VYAWGEDSQHGCGQGANTASAIVKYPVPVLKGETPGYTEDGQPGGDYLGGVTYIAASTNSGFAIMDDGRVVGWGNGSWNPNTGAAAAVPAYIKDKAGNDLQNITHISGGDDNCLLRDADGNLYGIGPWNGSGRNVTTTYAVPVVMEETGEPLKDIRMSAAGDVC
-302 GGLRNMYKNPM
+302 GFAVTGDGYVWSWGNGGWGGSTGQSKSGLTHYGALR
-313 VYAEKVASGEYKDV
+313 VCSGEYETI
-327 SNEEYLTDALQVIGG
+327 SGEEYLTDVKEVIGG
-342 NGNATVVTKEGYI
+342 RGHGAAVTKEGY
-355 LYWGDNG
+355 LVYWGCNDDNG
-362 AANGTTRSGGVIP
+362 GVAPATNIPADYKSGAQGVKPIL
-375 NSAYSKLTSTCDIGP
+375 ARYCDASGKP
-390 VFATYCAGEK
+390 GELVK
-400 GTKEVVVD
+400 
-408 DAVAIARGDLYGFM
+408 DAVSVSRGDNFDFM
-422 VNNKG
+422 VNDKD
-427 EFYAWGSTAR
+427 EFYVWGLNDLGQA
-437 PGNAVPAHVGTLGIG
+437 GTGD
-452 KEETVSTCFKKLEI
+452 KSVETYNCLIKLETI
-466 VCTPQ
+466 PCEIQ
-471 DLCPEAFMVG
+471 DGCPEVFMID
-481 PRYKCPGEID
+481 RLKCPGEMIELD
-491 SLYSGFTPLKG
+491 CGFVIPKG
-502 SENAYYYLWT
+502 KEDRYYVQWFLN
-512 KDGKKL
+512 DELL
-518 NTSEPTSSEEERK
+518 NTSKLVLSNQGTPAYDKSYDSDPYNKAAIEITEPGRYK
-531 KDEFNKHTIGIE
+531 VIV
-543 EEGLYEVSIMYVGL
+543 YYVGV
-557 NVPCDGC
+557 NIPCDAC
-564 PESKAEIEVIDMKMP
+564 DPDSIEIEVTDMNMP
-579 IDTLMPLSCVV
+579 IDTIVTTMNCVAEPLK
-590 DPTKPSS
+590 PTS
-597 SDLLDFGFEVND
+597 SDNICFEAVVND
-609 NFYDAKSS
+609 KFYNSKQNVTFAAFS
-617 TTWVVY
+617 TVDSKDTL
-623 DKKEGGVAVDTI
+623 EIIETTGG
-635 NIDGLGEAKFSVTGN
+635 GGEISFCVTGDKIAASEVHDN
-650 YVTMTE
+650 SGDLS
-656 TKDVDTTYSVW
+656 KDTTYTVW
-667 IEDKTTEDMYI
+667 LEDLTSFETYLFKNQ
-678 YKGNKTDASVSANAG
+678 KAVDAGSFQSYG
-693 KDGLILNCFSTSEL
+693 ILLDLYSDSDL
-707 KSFDVWMKSY
+707 KSFDIFAKGY
-717 SGQTSVTV
+717 SGTSEISATPVIYTVAKDDNGKYYPDKVFWTGEAQTFEITSDEPNQLTV
-725 QPVVFRAAKNT
+725 ECGVRLT
-736 NGIYVP
+736 GI
-742 GDVFLEGEEQDFILE
+742 
-757 DDPAG
+757 
-762 TCCVVK
+762 
-768 CNFVLPGNAA
+768 A
-778 RGVRYVLGL
+778 RGTRYILGMN
-787 LFVGQP
+787 FKG
-793 NCNIFAQPIKTDN
+793 NCNIYTYDTPASKQNMPDFVTPVEDSEEFGIFAMGATAN
-806 STNLFGKEVWDDLT
+806 SYTIQAN
-820 GVSVAAIGASGNGLN
+820 GA
-835 SGASQTDKCPY
+835 DKSCY
-846 TNLLFSKLTDY
+846 TNITFGKLTDY
-857 DCGRIELTSKY
+857 DCGRIMLTAQY
-868 WCPPCNKPDLNA
+868 GCPPCNKPDLNA
-880 NGKYVEIVP
+880 NGKYVEVVP

-1028 FSALEYSYVI
+1028 FSALEYSFVI

-1093 PATKVVPLLKDDGV
+1093 PATKVVPLLKEDGASE
-1107 FGSIASGATAT
+1107 SIASGATAT

-1155 KSEDG
+1155 KSKDG

-1273 CIGEKAEILTATEV
+1273 CIGEEAEILKATEV

-1305 AEGVTGSATPSTPA
+1305 AEGVTGSATASTPA

-1331 QYFKLPSKGGATC
+1331 QYFKLPNKGGATC
-1344 YGKPVEIVV
+1344 YGKSVEIVV

-1377 NGKFEDLVTKDPNAI
+1377 NGKFDDLVTKDPNAI

-1419 PNQAGDDR
+1419 PSQAGDDR

-1464 NYCENSK
+1464 NYCEDSK
-1471 IVTALTAQINESAK
+1471 LVAALTAQINESAK
-1485 PADQYELVWF
+1485 PADEYELVWF

-1503 TKEAD
+1503 TKDAD
-1508 NILDAA
+1508 NILAEA
-1514 PVPNVEVPADVKG
+1514 PVPVVSVPDEVKG
-1527 EGNPMKIVRTYYVAQ
+1527 EDKDMKIVRTYYVAQ
-1542 RDKESG
+1542 KDKSSG

-1564 VLTTNDASGI
+1564 MLITNDASGI
-1574 CYPDSAK
+1574 CYPDSAE
-1581 LADYYTW
+1581 LADYYDW
-1588 SADVPELVTKF
+1588 SADANELVTRY
-1599 YYADNSLMGSPN
+1599 YYADNSQMGSPN

-1624 TVPSSTEICISD
+1624 EVPSSSEICISKM
-1636 IEDINVTIDKLENVE
+1636 EDINVTIDKLENVK
-1651 IIASETTCP
+1651 ITASETTCP

-1714 ELTAVFGVNGVCK
+1714 ELTAEFGVNGVCK

-1761 ATDLS
+1761 ATDLA

-1785 TEGDFVWS
+1785 TEGDFVWT
-1793 KDGAEYGTGEV
+1793 KDGAEYATGDAT
-1804 KVTESG
+1804 VTESG

-1860 KDKVSIEWLKD
+1860 KDKVKIEWLKD

-1883 SFAPARPEHSGVYSY
+1883 SFDPARPENSGVYSY

-1927 APEISGASAEEK
+1927 APEVSGASADEK

-1953 VGFDVPS
+1953 IGFDVPS

-1965 SIKWID
+1965 NIKWID
-1971 KRGTEVSTE
+1971 KRGNEVSTE

-2014 ARLQVTTD
+2014 ARLQMTTD
-2022 LVDNMCYGETKVL
+2022 LVDDMCYGETKVL

-2168 VSKEFERGTNHKE
+2168 ISKEFERGTNHKE

-2227 SAEAY
+2227 SAETY
-2232 EADSYVWTAEND
+2232 EADTYVWTAEND
-2244 FIGEKI
+2244 FIGEKT

-2320 NVQVSGDPIKTMVGY
+2320 NVQVSGDPVKTMVGY

-2348 MSSVQFEVIPPAIN
+2348 ISSVQFEVIPPAIN

>member
-14 SIAIEAFP
+14 SIAIEAYP
-22 QSMIISGGNDHG
+22 QSKTISGGNDHG
-34 IALCSKGQVYAWG
+34 LIICAQGYLYTWGNNFSDVIGGPLLGIDPDVPGNTPDAKVVY
-47 YNNGNRLCLAPPND
+47 
-61 NLEIA
+61 
-66 SSPCLVNTGNLTFSM
+66 SPQRVKTGNLTFSM
-81 LSAGSGGHS
+81 VTSGSGAFNL
-90 VALSCFNVVYCW
+90 ALSCHNV
-102 GGNSQMECGRPK
+102 
-114 SDYIEGGEP
+114 
-123 VPVYCGEAPGY
+123 
-134 ELDGTP
+134 
-140 GGKYLG
+140 
-146 NVKYISATSAA
+146 
-157 SMAILNDGTG
+157 
-167 RVVIWGGNVE
+167 
-177 TQGGGVLE
+177 
-185 NPTYEPVFIRDA
+185 
-197 KGNPIE
+197 
-203 NVIHITGGDNNIMLI
+203 
-218 VGDSPDAKVG
+218 
-228 TVYTV
+228 
-233 GNWNGRGGGEDAESF
+233 
-248 IAAPVEIGDG
+248 
-258 TGENS
+258 
-263 SGEYLTN
+263 
-270 VRTSGL
+270 
-276 SDSGGMAVDGVT
+276 
-288 GYVYAWGNSGWWGC
+288 VYAWGEDSQHGCGQGANTASAVVKYPVPVLKGETPGYTEDGQPGGDYLGGVTYIAASTNSGFAIMDDGRVVGWGNGSWNPNTGAAAAVPAYIKDKAGNDLQNITHISGGDDNCLLRDADGNLYGIGPWNGSGRNVTTTYAVPVVMEETGEPLKDIRMSAAGDVC
-302 GGLRNMYKNPM
+302 GFAVTGDGYVWSWGNGGWGGSTGQSKSGLTHYGALR
-313 VYAEKVASGEYKDV
+313 VCSGEYETI
-327 SNEEYLTDALQVIGG
+327 SGEEYLTDVKEVIGG
-342 NGNATVVTKEGYI
+342 RGHGAAVTKEGY
-355 LYWGDNG
+355 LVYWGCNDDNG
-362 AANGTTRSGGVIP
+362 GVAPATNIPADYKSGAQGVKPIL
-375 NSAYSKLTSTCDIGP
+375 ARYCDASGKP
-390 VFATYCAGEK
+390 GELVK
-400 GTKEVVVD
+400 
-408 DAVAIARGDLYGFM
+408 DAVSVSRGDNFDFM
-422 VNNKG
+422 VNDKD
-427 EFYAWGSTAR
+427 EFYVWGLNDLGQT
-437 PGNAVPAHVGTLGIG
+437 GTGD
-452 KEETVSTCFKKLEI
+452 KSVETYNCLIKLETI
-466 VCTPQ
+466 PCEIQ
-471 DLCPEAFMVG
+471 DGCPEVFMID
-481 PRYKCPGEID
+481 RLKCPGEMIELD
-491 SLYSGFTPLKG
+491 CGFVIPKG
-502 SENAYYYLWT
+502 KEDRYYVQWFLN
-512 KDGKKL
+512 DELL
-518 NTSEPTSSEEERK
+518 NTSKLVLSNQGTPAYDKSYDSDPYNKAAIEITEPGRYK
-531 KDEFNKHTIGIE
+531 VIV
-543 EEGLYEVSIMYVGL
+543 YYVGV
-557 NVPCDGC
+557 NIPCDAC
-564 PESKAEIEVIDMKMP
+564 DPDSIEIEVTDMNMP
-579 IDTLMPLSCVV
+579 IDTIVTTMNCVAEPLK
-590 DPTKPSS
+590 PTS
-597 SDLLDFGFEVND
+597 SDNICFEAVVND
-609 NFYDAKSS
+609 KFYNSKQNVTFAAFS
-617 TTWVVY
+617 TVDSKDTL
-623 DKKEGGVAVDTI
+623 EIIETTGG
-635 NIDGLGEAKFSVTGN
+635 GGEISFCVTGDKIAASEVHDN
-650 YVTMTE
+650 SGDLS
-656 TKDVDTTYSVW
+656 KDTTYTIW
-667 IEDKTTEDMYI
+667 LEDLTSFETYLFKNQ
-678 YKGNKTDASVSANAG
+678 KAVDAGSFQSYG
-693 KDGLILNCFSTSEL
+693 ILLDLYSDSDL
-707 KSFDVWMKSY
+707 KSFDIFAKGY
-717 SGQTSVTV
+717 SGTSEISATPVIYTVAKDDNGKYYPDKVFWTGKAQTFEITSDGPNQLTV
-725 QPVVFRAAKNT
+725 ECGVRLT
-736 NGIYVP
+736 GI
-742 GDVFLEGEEQDFILE
+742 
-757 DDPAG
+757 
-762 TCCVVK
+762 
-768 CNFVLPGNAA
+768 A
-778 RGVRYVLGL
+778 RGTRYILGMN
-787 LFVGQP
+787 FKG
-793 NCNIFAQPIKTDN
+793 NCNIYTYDTPASKQNMPDFVTPVEDSEGFGIFAMGATAN
-806 STNLFGKEVWDDLT
+806 SYTIQAN
-820 GVSVAAIGASGNGLN
+820 GA
-835 SGASQTDKCPY
+835 DKSCY
-846 TNLLFSKLTDY
+846 TNITFGKLTDY
-857 DCGRIELTSKY
+857 DCGRIMLTAQY
-868 WCPPCNKPDLNA
+868 GCPPCNKPDLNA

-1028 FSALEYSYVI
+1028 FSTLEYSYVI

-1093 PATKVVPLLKDDGV
+1093 PATKVVPLLKEDGASE
-1107 FGSIASGATAT
+1107 SIASGATAT

-1155 KSEDG
+1155 KSKDG

-1331 QYFKLPSKGGATC
+1331 QYFKLPNKGGATC

-1377 NGKFEDLVTKDPNAI
+1377 NGKFDDLVTKDPNAI

-1419 PNQAGDDR
+1419 PSQAGDDR

-1564 VLTTNDASGI
+1564 VLTTDDASGI

-1581 LADYYTW
+1581 LADYYEW

-1672 NSEDGSDA
+1672 NSEDGSDTG
-1680 DVKYT
+1680 VKYT

-1706 KAGDKFMF
+1706 KAGDKFKF
-1714 ELTAVFGVNGVCK
+1714 ELTAVFGVGGVCK
-1727 QTIEHEVTI
+1727 QTIEHVVTI

-1785 TEGDFVWS
+1785 TEGDFVWT

-1883 SFAPARPEHSGVYSY
+1883 SFDPARPEHSGVYSY

-1953 VGFDVPS
+1953 IGFDVPS

-1971 KRGTEVSTE
+1971 KRGNEVSTE

-2006 TVVKVWMD
+2006 TVVTVWMD
-2014 ARLQVTTD
+2014 ARLQMTTD

-2232 EADSYVWTAEND
+2232 EADTYVWTAEND
-2244 FIGEKI
+2244 FIGEKT

-2300 VEIVVDPFYGKSPFT
+2300 VEIVADPFYGKSPFT